1 MEGVGERVHAKI
13 KTVSEARFEE
23 EQRDSAGRERKDV
36 RYRTRTPLFLSPPPP
51 LCHSFERNDVR
62 SGLFIVVKNTSKCPS
77 SPARDKGQPPPLCFT
92 LVAGIGYSHES
103 GFDRFSLLLHPVV
116 PLISAL
122 FRPTN
127 PIRPR

>member
-51 LCHSFERNDVR
+51 CVTASRGMTFVPD
-62 SGLFIVVKNTSKCPS
+62 
-77 SPARDKGQPPPLCFT
+77 
-92 LVAGIGYSHES
+92 Y
-103 GFDRFSLLLHPVV
+103 LL
-116 PLISAL
+116 S
-122 FRPTN
+122 
-127 PIRPR
+127 